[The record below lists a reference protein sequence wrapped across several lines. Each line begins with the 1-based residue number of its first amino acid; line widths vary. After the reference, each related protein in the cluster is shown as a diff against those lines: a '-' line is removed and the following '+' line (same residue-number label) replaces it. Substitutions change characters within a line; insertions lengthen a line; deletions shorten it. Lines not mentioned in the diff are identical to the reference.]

1 MAGKIKDELLHDHN
15 KDGVVLRPRVVSGVA
30 SSRSD
35 VEQELNSF
43 PVKGES
49 SVGRS
54 PAKLF
59 RMRP

>member
-1 MAGKIKDELLHDHN
+1 MSFKALLE
-15 KDGVVLRPRVVSGVA
+15 VA
-30 SSRSD
+30 RSD
-35 VEQELNSF
+35 VEQDLNSF